1 MMTFKDLKKLV
12 ELPSYKEQRVPT
24 VKALEVSGVPVVAE
38 KILENHGSISVY
50 QNGYVI
56 YRAHKRV
63 TVFSLRNCVHYKYD
77 ALEGG
82 GHHIE
87 EEEFDEYEWHIRLVL
102 EGEDRIF
109 MNYEIIQGKWMPSRE
124 DREYKEEILEGVDD
138 AVSTL
143 ERMISEER
151 VEELLSTL
159 TDLQRKESGLA
170 HLRCCPLPA
179 ILASPFI
186 FNKVSLLESHDRWW
200 LFRVGHTDHLF
211 RVCPNG
217 WEGVSLAVDK
227 SLLPY
232 PCACSVTSTS

>member
-1 MMTFKDLKKLV
+1 MWLPCFGIVAGLAILV
-12 ELPSYKEQRVPT
+12 LLCASLPYMSIRT
-24 VKALEVSGVPVVAE
+24 RIVVA
-38 KILENHGSISVY
+38 ISFHQIDNAPNAKTCANSHNESL
-50 QNGYVI
+50 QNGNRLI
-56 YRAHKRV
+56 KEFHML
-63 TVFSLRNCVHYKYD
+63 FSPDRR
-77 ALEGG
+77 
-82 GHHIE
+82 
-87 EEEFDEYEWHIRLVL
+87 FDECLR
-102 EGEDRIF
+102 F
-109 MNYEIIQGKWMPSRE
+109 Q
-124 DREYKEEILEGVDD
+124 
-138 AVSTL
+138 
-143 ERMISEER
+143 
-151 VEELLSTL
+151 
-159 TDLQRKESGLA
+159 KESGLA

>member
-1 MMTFKDLKKLV
+1 MGCIYLILQVLFNSFYGITVGLV
-12 ELPSYKEQRVPT
+12 ILIYILFFASLLTMSICARVIVSVPFHEVHNAPNT
-24 VKALEVSGVPVVAE
+24 KARADGNNESL
-38 KILENHGSISVY
+38 
-50 QNGYVI
+50 QNGN
-56 YRAHKRV
+56 
-63 TVFSLRNCVHYKYD
+63 SL
-77 ALEGG
+77 
-82 GHHIE
+82 IE
-87 EEEFDEYEWHIRLVL
+87 EFHILFSPDRRFDEYLR
-102 EGEDRIF
+102 F
-109 MNYEIIQGKWMPSRE
+109 Q
-124 DREYKEEILEGVDD
+124 
-138 AVSTL
+138 
-143 ERMISEER
+143 
-151 VEELLSTL
+151 
-159 TDLQRKESGLA
+159 KESGLA

>member
-1 MMTFKDLKKLV
+1 MAAKILSNNGGST
-12 ELPSYKEQRVPT
+12 SYRGCLAEQTREQRDQLRT
-24 VKALEVSGVPVVAE
+24 DENDAATAHELLHALGLCTRIVVA
-38 KILENHGSISVY
+38 ISFHQIDNTPNAKTCANSHNESL
-50 QNGYVI
+50 QNGNRLI
-56 YRAHKRV
+56 KEFHIL
-63 TVFSLRNCVHYKYD
+63 FSPDRR
-77 ALEGG
+77 
-82 GHHIE
+82 
-87 EEEFDEYEWHIRLVL
+87 FDEYLRFQK
-102 EGEDRIF
+102 G
-109 MNYEIIQGKWMPSRE
+109 
-124 DREYKEEILEGVDD
+124 
-138 AVSTL
+138 
-143 ERMISEER
+143 
-151 VEELLSTL
+151 
-159 TDLQRKESGLA
+159 SGLA

>member
-1 MMTFKDLKKLV
+1 MSLLYQNIFDISIRFFAFFRNNGLLSIKFFCVT
-12 ELPSYKEQRVPT
+12 LPHMSICTRI
-24 VKALEVSGVPVVAE
+24 VVA
-38 KILENHGSISVY
+38 ISFHQIDNTPNAKTCANSHNESL
-50 QNGYVI
+50 QNGNRLI
-56 YRAHKRV
+56 KEFHIL
-63 TVFSLRNCVHYKYD
+63 FSPDRR
-77 ALEGG
+77 
-82 GHHIE
+82 
-87 EEEFDEYEWHIRLVL
+87 FDEYLR
-102 EGEDRIF
+102 F
-109 MNYEIIQGKWMPSRE
+109 Q
-124 DREYKEEILEGVDD
+124 
-138 AVSTL
+138 
-143 ERMISEER
+143 
-151 VEELLSTL
+151 
-159 TDLQRKESGLA
+159 KESGLA

>member
-1 MMTFKDLKKLV
+1 
-12 ELPSYKEQRVPT
+12 
-24 VKALEVSGVPVVAE
+24 
-38 KILENHGSISVY
+38 
-50 QNGYVI
+50 
-56 YRAHKRV
+56 
-63 TVFSLRNCVHYKYD
+63 LR
-77 ALEGG
+77 
-82 GHHIE
+82 
-87 EEEFDEYEWHIRLVL
+87 F
-102 EGEDRIF
+102 
-109 MNYEIIQGKWMPSRE
+109 Q
-124 DREYKEEILEGVDD
+124 
-138 AVSTL
+138 
-143 ERMISEER
+143 
-151 VEELLSTL
+151 
-159 TDLQRKESGLA
+159 KESGLA

>member
-1 MMTFKDLKKLV
+1 MNISTMFLLLRNSSDCCLFAFAS
-12 ELPSYKEQRVPT
+12 LP
-24 VKALEVSGVPVVAE
+24 
-38 KILENHGSISVY
+38 HMSIRTRIVIAISFHQIDNAPNAKTCANSHNESL
-50 QNGYVI
+50 QNGNRLI
-56 YRAHKRV
+56 KEFHIL
-63 TVFSLRNCVHYKYD
+63 FSPDRR
-77 ALEGG
+77 
-82 GHHIE
+82 
-87 EEEFDEYEWHIRLVL
+87 FDEYLRFQK
-102 EGEDRIF
+102 G
-109 MNYEIIQGKWMPSRE
+109 
-124 DREYKEEILEGVDD
+124 
-138 AVSTL
+138 
-143 ERMISEER
+143 
-151 VEELLSTL
+151 
-159 TDLQRKESGLA
+159 SGLA

>member
-1 MMTFKDLKKLV
+1 MGLTALSAAKQNRRRLSTAGVARSYRPLTAAACFAISPLAVWNSVGAAVLV
-12 ELPSYKEQRVPT
+12 CILWSASLLPLCICTRI
-24 VKALEVSGVPVVAE
+24 VVA
-38 KILENHGSISVY
+38 ISFHQIDNTPNAKTCANSHNESL
-50 QNGYVI
+50 QNGNRLI
-56 YRAHKRV
+56 KEFHIL
-63 TVFSLRNCVHYKYD
+63 FSPDRR
-77 ALEGG
+77 
-82 GHHIE
+82 
-87 EEEFDEYEWHIRLVL
+87 FDEYLR
-102 EGEDRIF
+102 F
-109 MNYEIIQGKWMPSRE
+109 Q
-124 DREYKEEILEGVDD
+124 
-138 AVSTL
+138 
-143 ERMISEER
+143 
-151 VEELLSTL
+151 
-159 TDLQRKESGLA
+159 KESGLA